1 MGAAYTWLLG
11 DLEARVREIHPVEIH
26 KSPSPLTDL
35 EIQLVNQPCALK

>member
-1 MGAAYTWLLG
+1 MGEV
-11 DLEARVREIHPVEIH
+11 EAKLREIHPPEIH